1 MSLPPN
7 TYTAGL
13 GDLRASGPFRF
24 HPDSNLGDITLTFAP
39 GAGGAPDPSGDL
51 EITFPQGA
59 SADDTVVSLDGG
71 TTWTSFGVVSGGSVS
86 DRPFNNNFFKDFDE
100 FSREDPPRYLVLEI
114 EGQEYI
120 FFPDFRET
128 TGRLS
133 GNIMLDEA
141 EIDVVVCFVSGTMI
155 QTDAG
160 ERTVEKIAA
169 GDRVLTRDRGFQPV
183 RWAGRVMVTPGPAT
197 WPVRITAGAL
207 GEGLPARDLRVSPQH
222 RVLVS
227 EPRLRLTLSLPEA
240 LVPAR
245 HLVNGRTI
253 LREQGGLPVAYHHL
267 LFDRHEVIYSEG
279 VPTESFHP
287 GRWGLGALAEEAR
300 AEVLALFPELARD
313 PMAFGPSARPAL
325 RRHEA
330 LALQE
335 P

>member
-13 GDLRASGPFRF
+13 GRMQTSGPLRF
-24 HPDSNLGDITLTFAP
+24 HPDSNLGDFTLTFAP
-39 GAGGAPDPSGDL
+39 GADGAPDPSGDVA
-51 EITFPQGA
+51 ITFPQGD
-59 SADDTVVSLDGG
+59 SADNTVVSLDGG
-71 TTWTSFGVVSGGSVS
+71 TTWQDFSVVSGGLVS
-86 DRPFNNNFFKDFDE
+86 TRSNNNFFKDFDA
-100 FSREDPPRYLVLEI
+100 FSAANPPRYLVLEI
-114 EGQEYI
+114 GGKEYV
-120 FFPDFRET
+120 FFPDFREE

-133 GNIMLDEA
+133 GNIFLNQHP
-141 EIDVVVCFVSGTMI
+141 IDVVVCFAAGTLI
-155 QTDAG
+155 QTDRG
-160 ERTVEKIAA
+160 ERPVEEIAA

-183 RWAGRVMVTPGPAT
+183 RWAGAVLVAPGPAT

-222 RVLVS
+222 RVLIS
-227 EPRLRLTLSLPEA
+227 GARLRLALSLPEA

-253 LREQGGLPVAYHHL
+253 LREAGDLPVSYHHL

-287 GRWGLGALAEEAR
+287 GRWGLGVLAEEAR

-313 PMAFGPSARPAL
+313 PMAFGPAARPSL

-330 LALQE
+330 LAVQ
-335 P
+335 PH

>member
-1 MSLPPN
+1 MSLPAN

-13 GDLRASGPFRF
+13 GRLQFAGPFRF
-24 HPDSNLGDITLTFAP
+24 HPDANLGDFTLTFAP
-39 GAGGAPDPSGDL
+39 GADGVPDPSGDFT
-51 EITFPQGA
+51 ITFPQEG
-59 SADDTVVSLDGG
+59 SADTTVVSLDGG
-71 TTWTSFGVVSGGSVS
+71 ATWTSFTVVSGGVVS
-86 DRPFNNNFFKDFDE
+86 DKPFNKNFFKDFEE
-100 FSREDPPRYLVLEI
+100 FSSTNPPDYLVLDI
-114 EGQEYI
+114 DGQQFI

-133 GNIMLDEA
+133 GNIMLDEGT
-141 EIDVVVCFVSGTMI
+141 IDVVVCFAAGTLI
-155 QTDAG
+155 QTDRG
-160 ERTVEKIAA
+160 ERPVDTIAA

-183 RWAGRVMVTPGPAT
+183 RWAGRVLAAPGPAT

-227 EPRLRLTLSLPEA
+227 GARLRLALSLPEA

-245 HLVNGRTI
+245 HLVNGTTI
-253 LREQGGLPVAYHHL
+253 LREAGDLPVSYHHL

-287 GRWGLGALAEEAR
+287 GRWGLGVLAEEAR

-313 PMAFGPSARPAL
+313 PMAFGPAARPSL

-330 LALQE
+330 LAVQ
-335 P
+335 PH

>member
-13 GDLRASGPFRF
+13 GEIQAAGPFRF

-39 GAGGAPDPSGDL
+39 GAGGVPDPSGDL
-51 EITFPQGA
+51 EITFPQGT

-71 TTWTSFGVVSGGSVS
+71 ATWTSFRVVSGGTVS
-86 DRPFNNNFFKDFDE
+86 DRPFNNNFFKDFDD

-114 EGQEYI
+114 GGKEYI

-133 GNIMLDEA
+133 GNIMLDQEPV
-141 EIDVVVCFVSGTMI
+141 DVVVCFAEGTLI
-155 QTDAG
+155 RTDRG
-160 ERTVEKIAA
+160 ERAVEAIVA
-169 GDRVLTRDRGFQPV
+169 GDRVLTRDHGFQAV
-183 RWAGRVMVTPGPAT
+183 RWAGRVLAKPGPAT

-207 GEGLPARDLRVSPQH
+207 GEGLPERDLRVSPQH
-222 RVLVS
+222 RVLLS
-227 EPRLRLTLSLPEA
+227 GARLELELSLTEA

-253 LREQGGLPVAYHHL
+253 LRERGATPVAYHHL

-313 PMAFGPSARPAL
+313 PMAFGPAARPSL
-325 RRHEA
+325 RRHETA
-330 LALQE
+330 AVQA

>member
-13 GDLRASGPFRF
+13 GRMRTSGPLRF
-24 HPDSNLGDITLTFAP
+24 HPDSDLGDFTLTFAP
-39 GAGGAPDPSGDL
+39 GADGVPDPSGDF
-51 EITFPQGA
+51 EITFPQGD
-59 SADDTVVSLDGG
+59 SADNTVVSLDGG
-71 TTWTSFGVVSGGSVS
+71 TTWQSFSVVSGGLVS
-86 DRPFNNNFFKDFDE
+86 SRSNNNFFKDFDE
-100 FSREDPPRYLVLEI
+100 FSAACPPRYLVLEI
-114 EGQEYI
+114 GGKEYI

-133 GNIMLDEA
+133 GNIFLNQCA
-141 EIDVVVCFVSGTMI
+141 IDVVVCFARGTLI
-155 QTDAG
+155 QTDRG
-160 ERTVEKIAA
+160 ERPVEAIAA

-183 RWAGRVMVTPGPAT
+183 RWAGAVLVAPGPAT
-197 WPVRITAGAL
+197 WPVRIPAGAL
-207 GEGLPARDLRVSPQH
+207 GEGLPARDLCVSPQH

-227 EPRLRLTLSLPEA
+227 GARLRLALSLAEA

-253 LREQGGLPVAYHHL
+253 LREAGDLPVSYHHL

-287 GRWGLGALAEEAR
+287 GRWGLGVLAEEAR

-313 PMAFGPSARPAL
+313 PMAFGPAARPSL

-330 LALQE
+330 LAVQ
-335 P
+335 PH